1 MGLMDGTFYH
11 DFLPAETEGFFA
23 DAFVE
28 HVSGSSVVPECAADC
43 FVAYSEVLGDLFLYS
58 VTDYNS
64 VCAACFCHFCY
75 LFL

>member
-1 MGLMDGTFYH
+1 MNGTFFDY
-11 DFLPAETEGFFA
+11 FLSAETEGFFA

-28 HVSGSSVVPECAADC
+28 HVARGSAIPKGTTDG
-43 FVAYSEVLGDLFLYS
+43 FVADSEVLGELLLYS

-64 VCAACFCHFCY
+64 VCAACFRHFFS